1 MGNTS
6 TTPQKP
12 SYATVTS
19 SNPYATAVSNGF
31 GSFYTLNPFLTKQNK
46 TIEAAVPQLYQRLA
60 NPTLND
66 PVSKARTQAF
76 TKSLNTQSKQAFE
89 NNIINPLSQ
98 RNMLRSSLVNDLA
111 NNLQANQ
118 TSQIADFDTKQLA
131 NSLSDSQSLINFY
144 MNHYRNNAN
153 YGLNTI
159 SQNNKDSSS
168 INSYNLN
175 GLSGGA
181 GGSDMTSMIGPA
193 LSAAAAIIASFI

>member
-6 TTPQKP
+6 TTATKP

-19 SNPYATAVSNGF
+19 SNPYATAVSNGL

-46 TIEAAVPQLYQRLA
+46 IIENAVPQLYQRLA
-60 NPTLND
+60 NPSLDD

-76 TKSLNTQSKQAFE
+76 TKSLNSQSNQAFE

-98 RNMLRSSLVNDLA
+98 RNMLHSSLVNDLA

-118 TSQIADFDTKQLA
+118 TSKIADFNTQQLA

-144 MNHYRNNAN
+144 MNHYKNNAN
-153 YGLNTI
+153 YGLNTLN
-159 SQNNKDSSS
+159 QNNKDSSA

-175 GLSGGA
+175 GLSGGS
-181 GGSDMTSMIGPA
+181 GGSSWTSMIGPA
-193 LSAAAAIIASFI
+193 ISAAATIIASCL